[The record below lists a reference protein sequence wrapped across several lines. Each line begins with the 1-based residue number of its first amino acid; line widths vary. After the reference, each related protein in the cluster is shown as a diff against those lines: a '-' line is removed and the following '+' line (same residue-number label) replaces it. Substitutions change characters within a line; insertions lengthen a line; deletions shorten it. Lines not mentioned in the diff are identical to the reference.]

1 METVLVRLKPYD
13 PRRGYVL
20 RRFTYQGIKFHEERG
35 WYVVDKAVAEYLRK
49 VPQRDTDPH
58 SPLAFDVATE
68 EEAKALDAREEH
80 EGKTR
85 KNAAE
90 APRVAAGRGDLTT
103 DDVRAVAGAR
113 PAATATAT
121 PTTPR
126 AEADKAKKERP

>member
-1 METVLVRLKPYD
+1 METMLVRLKPYD
-13 PRRGYVL
+13 PRRGFVL
-20 RRFTYQGIKFHEERG
+20 RSFTYQGAKFYEERG

-80 EGKTR
+80 EAKTR

-90 APRVAAGRGDLTT
+90 APRVATGRGDLTT
-103 DDVRAVAGAR
+103 EDMRASGGTRAVATGAGA
-113 PAATATAT
+113 PA
-121 PTTPR
+121 R
-126 AEADKAKKERP
+126 ADADKAKKERP